1 MKMPSISP
9 EDRAQIA
16 SAIVSLADEHGEV
29 GMTVSDITARAG
41 FHHRKVKN
49 FMDQY
54 GPDSSEGKN
63 YWKKTGRK
71 NAVTTT
77 GRIIFE
83 NLAGSFVSANL
94 GNSGIPHSGA
104 SEDSPNDVS
113 LEERL
118 SAAVDILIN
127 RHGDNWR
134 GHCQLAYE
142 WESWPEWFVL
152 NRLEWLVNPDFYDH
166 VNRDGTEGPFRFG
179 YLNGSDP
186 MTMEEIID
194 AAITA
199 VDEGP

>member
-1 MKMPSISP
+1 MKMPSIPP
-9 EDRAQIA
+9 EARAQIA
-16 SAIVSLADEHGEV
+16 SAIMSLVEEHGED
-29 GMTVSDITARAG
+29 GFTLRSISERAQCGWPRVS
-41 FHHRKVKN
+41 N
-49 FMDQY
+49 FLKQY
-54 GPDSSEGKN
+54 GPDGTEGKN
-63 YWKKTGRK
+63 YWKKVGRK

-77 GRIIFE
+77 GGVMFGHMAG
-83 NLAGSFVSANL
+83 NLVSSNL

-127 RHGDNWR
+127 RHGDNWS

-152 NRLEWLVNPDFYDH
+152 NRLEWLVNPNFYDH
-166 VNRDGTEGPFRFG
+166 VNRDGTEGPIRFG

>member
-9 EDRAQIA
+9 EMRQRIA
-16 SAIVSLADEHGEV
+16 SAIVSLADETGEN
-29 GMTVSDITARAG
+29 GFTNTEIYNRAACKYD
-41 FHHRKVKN
+41 RVKD
-49 FMDQY
+49 FMEQY
-54 GPDSSEGKN
+54 GPDSNEGKN
-63 YWKKTGRK
+63 YWKKKNRK
-71 NAVTTT
+71 NVVTTT

-166 VNRDGTEGPFRFG
+166 VNRDGTEGPIRFG
-179 YLNGSDP
+179 YHGSDP

>member
-9 EDRAQIA
+9 EMRQRIA
-16 SAIVSLADEHGEV
+16 SAIVSLADETGEN
-29 GMTVSDITARAG
+29 GFTNTEIYNRAACKYD
-41 FHHRKVKN
+41 RVKD
-49 FMDQY
+49 FMEQY
-54 GPDSSEGKN
+54 GPDSNEGKN
-63 YWKKTGRK
+63 YWKKKNRK
-71 NAVTTT
+71 NVVTTT

-127 RHGDNWR
+127 RHGDKWR

-166 VNRDGTEGPFRFG
+166 VNRDGTEGPIRFG

-199 VDEGP
+199 VDESP

>member
-9 EDRAQIA
+9 EMRQRIA
-16 SAIVSLADEHGEV
+16 SAIVSLADETGEN
-29 GMTVSDITARAG
+29 GFTNTEIYNRAACSYS
-41 FHHRKVKN
+41 RVKD
-49 FMDQY
+49 FMEQY
-54 GPDSSEGKN
+54 GPDSNEGKN
-63 YWKKTGRK
+63 YWKKNKRK

-83 NLAGSFVSANL
+83 NLAGSFVSSNL

-166 VNRDGTEGPFRFG
+166 VNRDGTEGPIRFG
-179 YLNGSDP
+179 YHGSDP

-194 AAITA
+194 AAIAA

>member
-9 EDRAQIA
+9 EMRQRIA
-16 SAIVSLADEHGEV
+16 SAIVSLADETGEN
-29 GMTVSDITARAG
+29 GFTNTEIYNRAACKYD
-41 FHHRKVKN
+41 RVKD
-49 FMDQY
+49 FMEQY
-54 GPDSSEGKN
+54 GPDSNEGKN
-63 YWKKTGRK
+63 YWKKNKRK
-71 NAVTTT
+71 NVVTTT

-166 VNRDGTEGPFRFG
+166 VNRDGTEGPIRFG
-179 YLNGSDP
+179 YHGSDP

>member
-9 EDRAQIA
+9 EMRQRIA
-16 SAIVSLADEHGEV
+16 SAIVSLADETGET
-29 GMTVSDITARAG
+29 GFTNTDIYNRAACNYAR
-41 FHHRKVKN
+41 VKD
-49 FMDQY
+49 FMEQY
-54 GPDSSEGKN
+54 GPDSNEGKN
-63 YWKKTGRK
+63 YWKNKGRK
-71 NAVTTT
+71 NVVTTT

-166 VNRDGTEGPFRFG
+166 VNRDGTEGPIRFG
-179 YLNGSDP
+179 YHGSDP

>member
-9 EDRAQIA
+9 EMRQRI
-16 SAIVSLADEHGEV
+16 SEAIVSLADEHGED
-29 GMTVSDITARAG
+29 GFTNTNIYNRAACSYD
-41 FHHRKVKN
+41 RVKD
-49 FMDQY
+49 FMGQY
-54 GPDSSEGKN
+54 GPDSNEGKN
-63 YWKKTGRK
+63 YWKKKNRK
-71 NAVTTT
+71 NVLTTT

-127 RHGDNWR
+127 RHGDNWS

-166 VNRDGTEGPFRFG
+166 VNRDGIEGPIRFG
-179 YLNGSDP
+179 YVNGSDQ
-186 MTMEEIID
+186 MSMEDIID
-194 AAITA
+194 AAIKA